1 VPASSA
7 QSWWLDSIGRIP
19 LLTPAEEIELGTA
32 IQRWQQHPDPCPPGI
47 RRRGQRARD
56 RFVKANLRL
65 VIAYISKR
73 CHRLTKAFDREDL
86 TQAGNMGLITAV
98 ERFDPAKG
106 YRFSTYAYWWIRQAI
121 NRWVDQHGRAIAIPG
136 SHCQHLAKL
145 GPITRRLERELNRS
159 PTQAEIAA
167 ELGVSLRVL
176 EQVVEN
182 GRPVGSLDQVVTD
195 DGLELSSTVA
205 TWDRSPED
213 EEEQR
218 ERWRQAEQLRGLIA
232 RLAPQDRR
240 LLSLAW
246 GLDGVEIP
254 RGELAQQEGLS
265 TRALEA
271 RLNRLQASLAA
282 ESVQLVLVAVER
294 GKVEPRERTRRR
306 RERPDQLVLV
316 EASKV
321 EARPVASLRGGSIP
335 RNWIRLSE
343 RLRLAVAGGS
353 W

>member
-1 VPASSA
+1 M
-7 QSWWLDSIGRIP
+7 
-19 LLTPAEEIELGTA
+19 
-32 IQRWQQHPDPCPPGI
+32 
-47 RRRGQRARD
+47 RARD
-56 RFVKANLRL
+56 RFVSANLRL
-65 VIAYISKR
+65 VVAYISKR
-73 CHRLTKAFDREDL
+73 CHRLAKSYGVEDL
-86 TQAGNMGLITAV
+86 TQAGNMGLITAA

-145 GPITRRLERELNRS
+145 DAITRRLERELNRS

-167 ELGVSLRVL
+167 ELGVSLKVL
-176 EQVVEN
+176 EQVIEN
-182 GRPVGSLDQVVTD
+182 GRPVASLDQVVTD
-195 DGLELSSTVA
+195 DGLELGSLCA
-205 TWDRSPED
+205 TYDRTPED

-265 TRALEA
+265 TRALEV
-271 RLNRLQASLAA
+271 RLARLQASLASQ
-282 ESVQLVLVAVER
+282 SVQLVLVAVAR
-294 GKVEPRERTRRR
+294 VPVLARKRTRRQR
-306 RERPDQLVLV
+306 VRVGVQLVL
-316 EASKV
+316 
-321 EARPVASLRGGSIP
+321 
-335 RNWIRLSE
+335 
-343 RLRLAVAGGS
+343 AVAA
-353 W
+353 